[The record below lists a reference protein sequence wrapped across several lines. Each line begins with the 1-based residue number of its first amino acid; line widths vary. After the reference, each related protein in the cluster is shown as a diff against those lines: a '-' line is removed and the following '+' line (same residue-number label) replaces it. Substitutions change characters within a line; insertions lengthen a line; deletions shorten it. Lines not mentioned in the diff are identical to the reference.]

1 MDPIMTSDTLLA
13 ILSWV
18 IGVALGTAVGVYF
31 TTKYNRNE

>member
-1 MDPIMTSDTLLA
+1 MDPIITSDTFLA

-18 IGVALGTAVGVYF
+18 IGVALGAAAGIYF